1 MQTPPPRPPAA
12 ASNDNTYDEGAAAA
26 RKPHL
31 QPPRRRPRRHRLP
44 PVINRG
50 TLRKLA
56 QLVPTPPGGGD
67 KIIVLPDN
75 VLPVEDAARI
85 QIAGRKDHISGLPD
99 DVLGEIVAVLPIK
112 DAARTQIIS
121 SRWRRLWRSVP
132 LDVDCRRIPA
142 EKGLHFQIV
151 PHILN
156 SNLGAVRRFR
166 ANTHHDLLGAHA
178 LDTWLR
184 SPALDNV
191 KELDLWY
198 AGYFLLPPRQSMP
211 PPSPSL
217 SRFSPMLRAL
227 TLGGCGIA
235 DDDAITFAF
244 PQLKYLA
251 LERVTVSECSLQ
263 AIIDGCPAL
272 ECLQIHNSLGFRSVR
287 IINSLTLRFMGVS
300 LCYNLGT
307 KDQVQ
312 LKELVVKN
320 APCLQKL
327 PCFDTLDDRLH
338 VSVISTPRLDTVDWL
353 SERDIG
359 DRITI
364 SEEWRKFLLENK
376 GFERPSVSF
385 YS

>member
-26 RKPHL
+26 RKQHQ

-44 PVINRG
+44 PAINRG

-67 KIIVLPDN
+67 KISGIPDGAF
-75 VLPVEDAARI
+75 LPVEDAARI
-85 QIAGRKDHISGLPD
+85 QIAGGKDHISGLPD
-99 DVLGEIVAVLPIK
+99 DVLGEIVALLPIK
-112 DAARTQIIS
+112 DAAGTQIIS
-121 SRWRRLWRSVP
+121 SRWRRLWRSIP
-132 LDVDCRRIPA
+132 LDVDCRRISA
-142 EKGLHFQIV
+142 EKGFHFQIV
-151 PHILN
+151 PRILN
-156 SNLGAVRRFR
+156 YNLGAVCRFR

-191 KELDLWY
+191 KELDLWH
-198 AGYFLLPPRQSMP
+198 AGYFPLPPRQSMP
-211 PPSPSL
+211 PPSPYL
-217 SRFSPMLRAL
+217 SRFSATLRAL
-227 TLGGCGIA
+227 TLGGCRIA
-235 DDDAITFAF
+235 DDGAMTFAF

-263 AIIDGCPAL
+263 VIIAGCPAL
-272 ECLQIHNSLGFRSVR
+272 ECLQIHNSLGFLSVR
-287 IINSLTLRFMGVS
+287 INSLTLRFMGVS
-300 LCYNLGT
+300 VCYNLGT

-312 LKELVVKN
+312 LRELVVKN

-327 PCFDTLDDRLH
+327 LCFDTLDDRLH
-338 VSVISTPRLDTVDWL
+338 VSVISAPRLDTVDWL

-364 SEEWRKFLLENK
+364 SEEWRKLLLQNK
-376 GFERPSVSF
+376 GLF
-385 YS
+385 